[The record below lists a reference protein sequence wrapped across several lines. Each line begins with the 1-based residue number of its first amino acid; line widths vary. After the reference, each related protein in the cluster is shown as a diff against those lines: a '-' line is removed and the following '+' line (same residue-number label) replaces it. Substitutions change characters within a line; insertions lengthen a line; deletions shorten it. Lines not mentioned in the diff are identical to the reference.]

1 MPTVP
6 ATAPSS
12 NGVPQTFQR
21 AELEVGSD
29 TIQCLFNPASYE
41 ITKTNNY
48 NFKEITGSTLPPAE
62 FAGGQPREL
71 KLDLLL
77 DVSLLGAGSS
87 IREVTDKLF
96 KAMEIPAGR
105 ASNDPNAVP
114 PFMTFRWGSV
124 VTFKAVC
131 TSLKVQFNLFH
142 PNGEPIRADVT
153 LQLKQAM
160 AATSRSAQSANKKQ
174 NPTTRANAGMGVHV
188 VKDGDSLQSIAYRTY
203 RDPNRWR
210 DIADAND
217 IDNPFHLR
225 RGTALSL
232 PTL

>member
-1 MPTVP
+1 MPTIP

-21 AELEVGSD
+21 AELQVGPD

-41 ITKTNNY
+41 ISKTNNY
-48 NFKEITGSTLPPAE
+48 NFKEITGSALPPAE

-77 DVSLLGAGSS
+77 DVSLLGEGNSV
-87 IREVTDKLF
+87 REVTDKLF

-153 LQLKQAM
+153 MQLKQAQH
-160 AATSRSAQSANKKQ
+160 ATSRSAQSANKKQ

-188 VKDGDSLQSIAYRTY
+188 VKDGDSLQSIAFRTY
-203 RDPNRWR
+203 RDPSRWR
-210 DIADAND
+210 DIAHANG

-225 RGTALSL
+225 RGAALSL
-232 PTL
+232 PKL